1 MSIKVS
7 PSILA
12 ADFGNIER
20 ECNLID
26 KSGADWFHLDVMDG
40 IFVPNISFGIPVV
53 KAIRKMTS
61 KPLDV
66 HLMITEPERYIEK
79 FIEIGSD
86 IISFHIEATNKLEE
100 NISLIKSKNVKVGIA
115 INPDTPIDSLIDI
128 INKIDLVCLMGVF
141 PGFAGQKFIKNTFDR
156 LKELKKLIIDN
167 NSKALIEV
175 DGGVKADNYME
186 LRSLGADI
194 LVAGSYIFNSK
205 DYKEVI
211 KNVRENSINYI

>member
-26 KSGADWFHLDVMDG
+26 KSDADWFHLDVMDG
-40 IFVPNISFGIPVV
+40 IFVPNISFGMPVV

-66 HLMITEPERYIEK
+66 HLMITEPERHIEK

-86 IISFHIEATNKLEE
+86 IISFHIEATNKIEE
-100 NISLIKSKNVKVGIA
+100 NISLIKSNNVKAGIA

-128 INKIDLVCLMGVF
+128 INKIDLICLMGVF

-186 LRSLGADI
+186 LRSLGADV
-194 LVAGSYIFNSK
+194 LVAGSYIFNSE
-205 DYKEVI
+205 DYDLVI
-211 KNVRENSINYI
+211 KKLKE

>member
-40 IFVPNISFGIPVV
+40 IFVPNISFGMPVV

-100 NISLIKSKNVKVGIA
+100 NISLIKSNNVKVGIA

-141 PGFAGQKFIKNTFDR
+141 PGFAGQKFIKNTLIG
-156 LKELKKLIIDN
+156 LKN
-167 NSKALIEV
+167 
-175 DGGVKADNYME
+175 
-186 LRSLGADI
+186 
-194 LVAGSYIFNSK
+194 
-205 DYKEVI
+205 
-211 KNVRENSINYI
+211 

>member
-20 ECNLID
+20 ECDLID
-26 KSGADWFHLDVMDG
+26 KSDADWFHLDVMDG
-40 IFVPNISFGIPVV
+40 IFVPNISFGMPIV

-66 HLMITEPERYIEK
+66 HLMITQPERYIEK
-79 FIEIGSD
+79 FIDLGSD

-100 NISLIKSKNVKVGIA
+100 NISIIKSKNVKVGIA
-115 INPDTPIDSLIDI
+115 INPDTPIGDLKDI
-128 INKIDLVCLMGVF
+128 ISKIDLVCLMGVF
-141 PGFAGQKFIKNTFDR
+141 PGFAGQKFIENTFDR
-156 LKELKKLIIDN
+156 LKELKALIKYS

-175 DGGVKADNYME
+175 DGGVNEKNHMD
-186 LRSLGADI
+186 LKSLGADV
-194 LVAGSYIFNSK
+194 LVAGSYIFNSE
-205 DYKEVI
+205 DYDLVI
-211 KNVRENSINYI
+211 KKLKE